1 MKKLLALFLGT
12 LLLSACSSGEDEED
26 GSLLDLY
33 EYGENEEAGEQNGG
47 EEEEP
52 YVEGPSSIPD
62 DLVLPE

>member
-1 MKKLLALFLGT
+1 MKKLLVLFLGT
-12 LLLSACSSGEDEED
+12 LLISACSSAENEED

-33 EYGENEEAGEQNGG
+33 EYGENEDANDQDGD
-47 EEEEP
+47 EEEP